1 MELGLRGK
9 TALVTGASYGLG
21 YHCARELALEGVDVA
36 ICGRDPEKIMAAAE
50 QIGKDT
56 GVKVLGIQAD
66 LTREPDLNRL
76 VAEADAFL
84 GRIDILV
91 VNTGHPPTHPFSL
104 ATNDHWRDGM
114 DMVLWPPIMLSRLC
128 LEPMKQRRF
137 GRIIFIGSIFG
148 LEPEQSSVVQ
158 STLRTGLNALS
169 KCIASEAAPKGV
181 TANVIAPGYF
191 DTPLVQDL
199 AKRYATEAGVTQAE
213 VLTEWKHAS
222 PVQQFGKA
230 EDLGALV
237 CFLASPRAAF
247 LTGTTIVMDGG
258 ALKQY

>member
-21 YHCARELALEGVDVA
+21 YHCARELALEGVDVV
-36 ICGRDPEKIMAAAE
+36 ICGRDEQKIAKAAQ
-50 QIGKDT
+50 QITTDT
-56 GVKVLGIQAD
+56 GVKVLGTQAD
-66 LTREPDLNRL
+66 LTKEQDLERL
-76 VAEADAFL
+76 VGEANKFL
-84 GRIDILV
+84 GHIDILV
-91 VNTGHPPTHPFSL
+91 VNTGHPPTHPFSV
-104 ATNDHWRDGM
+104 ATNDQWREGM
-114 DMVLWPPIMLSRLC
+114 DMVLWPPILLTRLC
-128 LEPMKQRRF
+128 LDAMKKRRF

-148 LEPEQSSVVQ
+148 LEPEASSVVQ

-169 KCIASEAAPKGV
+169 KCIAAEAAPKGV
-181 TANVIAPGYF
+181 TSNVIAPGYF

-199 AKRYATEAGVTQAE
+199 AQRYATEAGVTQND

-222 PVQQFGKA
+222 PVQQFGKP

>member
-9 TALVTGASYGLG
+9 TALVSGASYGLG
-21 YHCARELALEGVDVA
+21 YHCARELALEGVDVV
-36 ICGRDPEKIMAAAE
+36 ICGRDQQKIVSAAH
-50 QIGKDT
+50 QINSDT
-56 GVKVLGIQAD
+56 GVRTLGTSAD
-66 LTREPDLNRL
+66 LTKEADLERV

-84 GRIDILV
+84 GRIDILI
-91 VNTGHPPTHPFSL
+91 VNTGHPPTHPFSV
-104 ATNDHWRDGM
+104 ATNAHWKEGM
-114 DMVLWPPIMLSRLC
+114 DMVLWPPIVLSRLC
-128 LEPMKQRRF
+128 LEAMKKRRF

-169 KCIASEAAPKGV
+169 KCIAAEAAPKGV

-191 DTPLVQDL
+191 ETPLVHDMAQ
-199 AKRYATEAGVTQAE
+199 RYATEAGVTQAE
-213 VLTEWKHAS
+213 VLAEWKHSA
-222 PVQQFGKA
+222 PVQQFGRP